1 MELKTKD
8 LRGIYHWVS
17 VHVIYVENP
26 FSDDVLAIS
35 LVKILDSQ
43 RQEQA
48 KQEQLLRDAL
58 VSAKAA
64 NRAKSDFLSRM
75 SHDIR
80 TPMNAII
87 GMSAIGQLKA
97 TDLETVK
104 ECFHKID
111 TSCKYLLSLINDV
124 LDMSKIE
131 TDKMEMNFEHFDF
144 ASFMDELNQIICPQA
159 EEKGIR
165 FEVRQGE
172 GLETGYIGDALR
184 MKQILMNLL
193 SNALKFTPLG
203 GEISLEI
210 KEKRRSGGF
219 SYLQFL
225 VRDTGVG
232 MSEEFLEKVFHPFEQ
247 EAPGDARNY
256 VGSGLGLSIVY
267 NLVQL
272 MGGSV
277 SVKSKK
283 QEGSVFQVIIPFQLV
298 TDELMTGQKVDS
310 LPENAAEDE
319 NLWQP
324 DTPLSLTGQRIL
336 LAEDNELNQEIART
350 LLEMQG
356 AVVDVADN
364 GQEAVEQFQRQKP
377 GAYLAILMDIRMP
390 VLDGIEATK
399 QIRSLEGED
408 GRQIPI
414 LAMTANAFEE
424 DRKKA
429 YDAGM
434 SGYLI
439 KPLDINTLLSELK
452 NLLMK

>member
-1 MELKTKD
+1 M
-8 LRGIYHWVS
+8 
-17 VHVIYVENP
+17 
-26 FSDDVLAIS
+26 
-35 LVKILDSQ
+35 
-43 RQEQA
+43 
-48 KQEQLLRDAL
+48 
-58 VSAKAA
+58 
-64 NRAKSDFLSRM
+64 
-75 SHDIR
+75 
-80 TPMNAII
+80 
-87 GMSAIGQLKA
+87 
-97 TDLETVK
+97 
-104 ECFHKID
+104 
-111 TSCKYLLSLINDV
+111 
-124 LDMSKIE
+124 
-131 TDKMEMNFEHFDF
+131 
-144 ASFMDELNQIICPQA
+144 
-159 EEKGIR
+159 
-165 FEVRQGE
+165 
-172 GLETGYIGDALR
+172 
-184 MKQILMNLL
+184 
-193 SNALKFTPLG
+193 
-203 GEISLEI
+203 
-210 KEKRRSGGF
+210 
-219 SYLQFL
+219 
-225 VRDTGVG
+225 
-232 MSEEFLEKVFHPFEQ
+232 
-247 EAPGDARNY
+247 
-256 VGSGLGLSIVY
+256 
-267 NLVQL
+267 
-272 MGGSV
+272 
-277 SVKSKK
+277 KSKK

>member
-1 MELKTKD
+1 
-8 LRGIYHWVS
+8 
-17 VHVIYVENP
+17 
-26 FSDDVLAIS
+26 
-35 LVKILDSQ
+35 
-43 RQEQA
+43 
-48 KQEQLLRDAL
+48 
-58 VSAKAA
+58 
-64 NRAKSDFLSRM
+64 
-75 SHDIR
+75 
-80 TPMNAII
+80 MNAII

-225 VRDTGVG
+225 VRDTGIG

-256 VGSGLGLSIVY
+256 VGSGLGLSI
-267 NLVQL
+267 
-272 MGGSV
+272 
-277 SVKSKK
+277 
-283 QEGSVFQVIIPFQLV
+283 
-298 TDELMTGQKVDS
+298 
-310 LPENAAEDE
+310 
-319 NLWQP
+319 
-324 DTPLSLTGQRIL
+324 
-336 LAEDNELNQEIART
+336 
-350 LLEMQG
+350 
-356 AVVDVADN
+356 
-364 GQEAVEQFQRQKP
+364 
-377 GAYLAILMDIRMP
+377 
-390 VLDGIEATK
+390 
-399 QIRSLEGED
+399 
-408 GRQIPI
+408 
-414 LAMTANAFEE
+414 
-424 DRKKA
+424 
-429 YDAGM
+429 
-434 SGYLI
+434 
-439 KPLDINTLLSELK
+439 
-452 NLLMK
+452 